1 MGVDS
6 LKVLEN
12 RVDAVLSKHSAVG
25 RERDR
30 LRAQVRQVQARIDAA
45 AKELRESE
53 RDRREIRARIESIL
67 SRLEGLDL
75 T

>member
-1 MGVDS
+1 MSIDS

-12 RVDAVLSKHSAVG
+12 KVDAVLSKQVALG

-30 LRAQVRQVQARIDAA
+30 LRAQLRQVQARIDAA

-53 RDRREIRARIESIL
+53 RDRREVKARIESIL